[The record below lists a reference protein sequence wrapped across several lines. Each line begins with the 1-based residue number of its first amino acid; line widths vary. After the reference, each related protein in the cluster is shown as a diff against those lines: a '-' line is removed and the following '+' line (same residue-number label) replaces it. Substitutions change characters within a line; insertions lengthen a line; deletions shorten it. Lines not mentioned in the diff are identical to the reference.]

1 MSEYVHYI
9 YTILGHAVKSGG
21 RRVMARPVVVCVYVG
36 GRECEMNVFVGVCMD
51 EEKNSHKSVW

>member
-51 EEKNSHKSVW
+51 EKKKFS